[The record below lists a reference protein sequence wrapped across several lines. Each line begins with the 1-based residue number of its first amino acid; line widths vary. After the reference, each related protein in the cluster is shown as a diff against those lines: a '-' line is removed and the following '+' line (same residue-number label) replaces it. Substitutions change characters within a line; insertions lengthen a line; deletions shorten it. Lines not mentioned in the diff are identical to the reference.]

1 VAFIDNIQT
10 AKAITEL
17 EHYPHSIS
25 QAQYRIQFK
34 SDYRSYY
41 KIISNFIYRIKCQK

>member
-10 AKAITEL
+10 AKAISEL

-25 QAQYRIQFK
+25 QALY
-34 SDYRSYY
+34 
-41 KIISNFIYRIKCQK
+41 